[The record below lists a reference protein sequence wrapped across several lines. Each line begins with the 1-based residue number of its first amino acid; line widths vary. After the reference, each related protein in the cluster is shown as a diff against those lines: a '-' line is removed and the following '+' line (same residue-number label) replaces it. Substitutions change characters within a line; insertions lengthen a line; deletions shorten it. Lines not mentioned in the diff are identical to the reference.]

1 MITAFIKWLYSG
13 IGKMLTKLKLRNQ
26 PIDSYPQD
34 EIYIGDAYC
43 VKCKEK
49 RNFEGGIK
57 VADSGRRM
65 AYGVCPECGTKMNR
79 ILDKEI

>member
-1 MITAFIKWLYSG
+1 
-13 IGKMLTKLKLRNQ
+13 MLTILKLRKQ
-26 PIDSYPQD
+26 PIDSNDQE
-34 EIYIGDAYC
+34 EIYFGDAYC
-43 VKCKEK
+43 VRCKEK

-79 ILDKEI
+79 ILNKEI

>member
-1 MITAFIKWLYSG
+1 MITTFIKWLYS
-13 IGKMLTKLKLRNQ
+13 IVRKMLVKLKLRKQ
-26 PIDSYPQD
+26 PIDSYAQD

-65 AYGVCPECGTKMNR
+65 AYGICPVCETKMNR